1 MNYGVIK
8 RMNSIDSSE
17 STLIEKHDLNNIIK
31 IRRIV
36 KSTPNDMQLGKSIR
50 SLIIDSTNVDSFHIN
65 VIDRSREEIININS
79 TNDDST
85 NDENDKE

>member
-79 TNDDST
+79 TND
-85 NDENDKE
+85 ENDKE

>member
-1 MNYGVIK
+1 MN
-8 RMNSIDSSE
+8 

-65 VIDRSREEIININS
+65 VIDRSREEIINS
-79 TNDDST
+79 K
-85 NDENDKE
+85 NDKFTKWSARI

>member
-1 MNYGVIK
+1 MK
-8 RMNSIDSSE
+8 
-17 STLIEKHDLNNIIK
+17 STLIEKHDLDNIIK

-79 TNDDST
+79 TND
-85 NDENDKE
+85 ENDKE

>member
-1 MNYGVIK
+1 
-8 RMNSIDSSE
+8 MNSIDSSE

-50 SLIIDSTNVDSFHIN
+50 SLIIDSTN
-65 VIDRSREEIININS
+65 
-79 TNDDST
+79 
-85 NDENDKE
+85 DENDKE

>member
-1 MNYGVIK
+1 MN
-8 RMNSIDSSE
+8 

-50 SLIIDSTNVDSFHIN
+50 SLIIDSTNVDS
-65 VIDRSREEIININS
+65 
-79 TNDDST
+79 T

>member
-1 MNYGVIK
+1 
-8 RMNSIDSSE
+8 MNSIDSSE
-17 STLIEKHDLNNIIK
+17 STLIEKHDLDNIIK

-50 SLIIDSTNVDSFHIN
+50 SLIIDSANVDSTNDSINDYSNHIN

-79 TNDDST
+79 TND
-85 NDENDKE
+85 ENDKE

>member
-1 MNYGVIK
+1 MN
-8 RMNSIDSSE
+8 

-79 TNDDST
+79 TND
-85 NDENDKE
+85 ENDKE

>member
-1 MNYGVIK
+1 MK
-8 RMNSIDSSE
+8 

-50 SLIIDSTNVDSFHIN
+50 SLIIDSTNDSINDYSTNDDSFHIN

-79 TNDDST
+79 TND
-85 NDENDKE
+85 ENDKE

>member
-1 MNYGVIK
+1 MN
-8 RMNSIDSSE
+8 
-17 STLIEKHDLNNIIK
+17 STLIEKHDLDNIIK

-79 TNDDST
+79 TND
-85 NDENDKE
+85 ENDKE

>member
-17 STLIEKHDLNNIIK
+17 STLIEKHDLDNIIK

-65 VIDRSREEIININS
+65 VIDRSREEIINI
-79 TNDDST
+79 
-85 NDENDKE
+85 ENDKE

>member
-1 MNYGVIK
+1 MN
-8 RMNSIDSSE
+8 
-17 STLIEKHDLNNIIK
+17 STLIEKHDLDNIIK

>member
-1 MNYGVIK
+1 MNSIDSID
-8 RMNSIDSSE
+8 SIDSSE

-79 TNDDST
+79 TND
-85 NDENDKE
+85 ENDKE

>member
-8 RMNSIDSSE
+8 RMNSIDSIDSSE
-17 STLIEKHDLNNIIK
+17 STLIEKHDLDNIIK

-79 TNDDST
+79 TND
-85 NDENDKE
+85 ENDKE

>member
-17 STLIEKHDLNNIIK
+17 STLIEKHDLDNIIK

-79 TNDDST
+79 TND
-85 NDENDKE
+85 ENDKE